1 MTRAAPR
8 FARTLLVACL
18 VLPGMAPGAARAL
31 PADENITHG
40 YAQVLRATPVYAMQR
55 VRVPGERCDGERG
68 SGSGSRGAIAG
79 AVVGGALGNQVGKGT
94 GRKAATVAGAVLG
107 GAIGRHAGRANGVPA
122 CQSADTE
129 RVERRVVGYD
139 VEYLYKGE
147 TYMSRLPADP
157 GNRLR
162 VRVSVVPDDPAIG
175 R

>member
-1 MTRAAPR
+1 MNLAAPR
-8 FARTLLVACL
+8 S
-18 VLPGMAPGAARAL
+18 ARAL
-31 PADENITHG
+31 LGACLLWSGIAPGLAGAATIDENVTYG
-40 YAQVLRATPVYAMQR
+40 YAQVLRASPVYATT
-55 VRVPGERCDGERG
+55 RVPGQRCDGEAARG
-68 SGSGSRGAIAG
+68 SGTGGAIAG

-107 GAIGRHAGRANGVPA
+107 GAIGRRAARGDAAPGCREVEA
-122 CQSADTE
+122 E
-129 RVERRVVGYD
+129 RVERRIVGYD
-139 VEYLYKGE
+139 VEYIYKGA